1 MTPREESIAAAQ
13 YLAREADRVA
23 RRLAVLRDQL
33 EDLHHAWDVMH
44 RGTANQAS
52 REVLI
57 RLADAEQHAGAA
69 AGQASE
75 AAQEMQGYA
84 ESV

>member
-13 YLAREADRVA
+13 HLAREADRVA
-23 RRLAVLRDQL
+23 RRLAVLKEQL

-44 RGTANQAS
+44 QGTANQAS

-57 RLADAEQHAGAA
+57 RLADAEQHTGAA
-69 AGQASE
+69 AGQVNE
-75 AAQEMQGYA
+75 AAQGMQEYA
-84 ESV
+84 ESI